1 MNMNSILQRAY
12 DKMLSLYGENVP
24 IEICSRFYS
33 EKAMLEGHEL
43 YLTYLDLIGK
53 LRERANE
60 KGEHIRVAGPVG
72 NLLTAHL
79 LGAIDL
85 DPIAEC
91 LPYEMAHPYVQ
102 KGVLRLDV
110 SYKFFTEAKQLISE
124 GLQEHHAV
132 VTLCDGDMPTLTLFA
147 TLDEGEESKTIS
159 FKENHQLFRD
169 LPHITLAPSMILD
182 SYRDIEAVT
191 GVKMRDA
198 HDADDMAVLCELL
211 SGNVSKIP
219 YLDSPNG
226 FVKKLI
232 GQTRPTDFEELL
244 KIVGL
249 AHSTNVWTDNAEE
262 LFAAHRVTLRDIPT
276 SPEDVFDRISEKL
289 RARGIADTGFAYDV
303 AQKAKRGC
311 YKQAGGMDD
320 ETRMALLELGFDMD
334 FTFLLEETVYLF
346 SKAQAIAY
354 LREAMAMA
362 WYRCRYPEQY
372 AEIFGGEKRSCA
384 DLNLGTLTHTD

>member
-1 MNMNSILQRAY
+1 MNSILQTAY
-12 DKMLSLYGENVP
+12 KKMLSFYGESVP
-24 IEICSRFYS
+24 CAILSRFYS
-33 EKAMLEGHEL
+33 EKAMLEGCEL

-72 NLLTAHL
+72 GNLLIAYL
-79 LGAIDL
+79 LGATDL

-110 SYKFFTEAKQLISE
+110 SYKFFAEAKQLISE

-182 SYRDIEAVT
+182 SCRDIEAAT

-232 GQTRPTDFEELL
+232 EQTRPTDFEELL

-249 AHSTNVWTDNAEE
+249 AHSTNVWTDV
-262 LFAAHRVTLRDIPT
+262 LFAAHRVTLRDIPA
-276 SPEDVFDRISEKL
+276 SPEDVFGRIGEKL
-289 RARGIADTGFAYDV
+289 RVHGMTDTGLAYDV
-303 AQKAKRGC
+303 AEKTKHGC
-311 YKQAGGMDD
+311 YKHSGGMEE
-320 ETRMALLELGFDMD
+320 ETRVALLALGFDMD
-334 FTFLLEETVYLF
+334 FTFLLEEIVYLF
-346 SKAQAIAY
+346 PKAQALTY
-354 LREAMAMA
+354 LKEAMAMM

-372 AEIFGGEKRSCA
+372 AEIFGSETR
-384 DLNLGTLTHTD
+384 

>member
-1 MNMNSILQRAY
+1 MNSILQRAY
-12 DKMLSLYGENVP
+12 DNLLSLYGESLP
-24 IEICSRFYS
+24 IEILSRFYS

-43 YLTYLDLIGK
+43 YLTYLDLLGK

-72 NLLTAHL
+72 NLLIAYL
-79 LGAIDL
+79 LGATDL

-91 LPYEMAHPYVQ
+91 LPYEMARPYAQ

-110 SYKFFTEAKQLISE
+110 SHAFFAEVKQMILA
-124 GLQEHHAV
+124 GLQEDRAV

-147 TLDEGEESKTIS
+147 PLDEGEESKTVS

-169 LPHITLAPSMILD
+169 LPHITLAPSMLLD
-182 SYRDIEAVT
+182 NYRDIEAAT
-191 GVKMRDA
+191 GVKIEDA
-198 HDADDMAVLCELL
+198 CDADDMVVLCEFL

-226 FVKKLI
+226 FVKKMI
-232 GQTRPTDFEELL
+232 EQTRPTDFEELL

-249 AHSTNVWTDNAEE
+249 AHSTNVWTDNAEG
-262 LFAAHRVTLRDIPT
+262 LFAAHRVTLRDIPA

-289 RARGIADTGFAYDV
+289 RACGMTDTGLAYGV
-303 AQKAKRGC
+303 AEKAKHGY
-311 YKQAGGMDD
+311 YKQTGGMDE
-320 ETRMALLELGFDMD
+320 ETRVALLAIGFDMD
-334 FTFLLEETVYLF
+334 FTFLLEEIIYLF
-346 SKAQAIAY
+346 PKAQAIAY
-354 LREAMAMA
+354 LKEATAMM

-372 AEIFGGEKRSCA
+372 AEIFGSETR
-384 DLNLGTLTHTD
+384 